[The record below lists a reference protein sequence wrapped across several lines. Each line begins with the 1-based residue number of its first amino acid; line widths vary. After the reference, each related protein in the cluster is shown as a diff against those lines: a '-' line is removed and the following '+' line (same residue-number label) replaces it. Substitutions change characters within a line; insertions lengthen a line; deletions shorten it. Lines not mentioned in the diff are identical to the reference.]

1 MRKEKK
7 FDRWILISFVIIVTV
22 ITIGYIFINYK
33 LKEYQTEE
41 LIKYANCIGAMDE
54 SGSNMD
60 EIIKKVLSEDIS
72 KENVY
77 KGLERL
83 NNYGYFEGMDIQNK
97 WIGKTFVK
105 IKDVTLGVLILISL
119 IVVSSIWVLYYR
131 DLKKL
136 KKINVALEKV
146 VEGKAMEPLSETEEG
161 DIGLC
166 YHNINTVVLRLNIG
180 KEKLKEER
188 DRIRELLSE
197 LSHQLKTPIAGI
209 KMNNELI
216 LEGYV
221 DDSEKNEFLRENN
234 ENIDRMEWITTGLI
248 KLSTLESK
256 SINLNKKESSISE
269 TLLNSING
277 VHGKALEK
285 NITINI
291 LKFDEGNLR
300 HDKKWLGEAI
310 INILDNSI
318 KYSLENK
325 EIDISLEIEASKI
338 KIIIKDRGFG
348 IKKEDKDKIFKRF
361 YRSYSEEIRNEEG
374 SGIGLYLSKKIIEDH
389 NGNIK
394 VKSEVG
400 KGSTFTITLYKHLID

>member
-1 MRKEKK
+1 MKKEKK
-7 FDRWILISFVIIVTV
+7 FDRYILISFISIVSV
-22 ITIGYIFINYK
+22 VLLGYIFINYK

-41 LIKYANCIGAMDE
+41 LIKYANCIGAMEESSSNIDE
-54 SGSNMD
+54 V
-60 EIIKKVLSEDIS
+60 IKKVLNEEIF

-77 KGLERL
+77 KGLEYL
-83 NNYGYFEGMDIQNK
+83 NRYGYFEGMDIQNK
-97 WIGKTFVK
+97 WIGKTFIK
-105 IKDVTLGVLILISL
+105 IKNVTLGVLILISIIL
-119 IVVSSIWVLYYR
+119 FSVICILFYR
-131 DLKKL
+131 DLRKL
-136 KKINVALEKV
+136 KMINKTLEKV
-146 VEGKAMEPLSETEEG
+146 IEGKNMEPLSEIEEG

-166 YHNINTVVLRLNIG
+166 YHNINTVVLRLNIA

-197 LSHQLKTPIAGI
+197 LSHQLKTPVAGI

-221 DDSEKNEFLRENN
+221 DDIERDEFLRVNS

-269 TLLNSING
+269 TLLNSINA
-277 VHGKALEK
+277 VYGKALEK

-291 LKFDEGNLR
+291 LKFDEGNLK
-300 HDKKWLGEAI
+300 HDRKWLSEAI

-318 KYSLENK
+318 KYSLEDK
-325 EIDISLEIEASKI
+325 EIDISLEVEATKI
-338 KIIIKDRGFG
+338 RIIIKDRGFG
-348 IKKEDKDKIFKRF
+348 IKAEDKDKIFKRF
-361 YRSYSEEIRNEEG
+361 YRSYCEEIRNEEG

-394 VKSEVG
+394 VKSKIGE
-400 KGSTFTITLYKHLID
+400 GSTFTVTLYKHLID